1 LLIPPRRITASTK
14 VYHEHRRGARRSNP
28 LIAMKRL
35 HPWNVSYHEAV
46 TIQESLKDSVILK
59 DLTGRIHRVA
69 GADVSYAKGDETLY
83 AGIVILSFPNL
94 ETLEEKWHKGVAPF
108 PYIPG
113 LLSFREVPF
122 LLETLDKVAATP
134 DLIFC
139 DGQGIAHPRG
149 LGLASHLGIWTGI
162 PTLGCAKTRLVGEY
176 REPGP
181 ERGAY
186 SHLMVG
192 GQRVGAVVRTRA
204 GVKPIYVSPGYGIT
218 LQRAIEVALQVTG
231 RFRLPEPIR
240 AAHALVNR
248 LRRTEGSAACIRP
261 QRASRPVFE

>member
-1 LLIPPRRITASTK
+1 
-14 VYHEHRRGARRSNP
+14 
-28 LIAMKRL
+28 MKRL
-35 HPWNVSYHEAV
+35 HPWNVSYQEAV
-46 TIQESLKDSVILK
+46 AIQESLSNRLILK
-59 DLTGRIHRVA
+59 DLAGRIHRVA
-69 GADVSYAKGDETLY
+69 GADISYITGAKTLY

-94 ETLEEKWHKGVAPF
+94 ETLEERWYKGVARF

-122 LLETLDKVAATP
+122 LLKTLDKVAVTP
-134 DLIFC
+134 DLILC

-149 LGLASHLGIWTGI
+149 LGLASHLGILTDI

-176 REPGP
+176 KEPGP
-181 ERGAY
+181 EKGAH
-186 SHLMVG
+186 SPLMVG
-192 GQRVGAVVRTRA
+192 GQRVGAVLRTRA

-218 LQRAIEVALQVTG
+218 LERSIEVALQVTG

-248 LRRTEGSAACIRP
+248 LRRTGGSAACRSP
-261 QRASRPVFE
+261 RRASRPVCE